1 MVRYSLSSACD
12 LSSFNGN
19 SNLINT
25 ENNSNFNSPVEP
37 MPTDPPV
44 PSNNVHKWK
53 SNGEITR
60 SFESNPD
67 MNYKTLEKVEDNEYS
82 NDTSQVFYDSRKKDD
97 EPPFQNMNR
106 DTQII
111 DKLPKTMRGLADNE
125 MIRSRKKESFNEKK
139 TDSNIDESPN
149 EDQTQIVTTVDIEN
163 RSIYIAF
170 LSISI
175 IFGCV
180 YFIRKA
186 FN

>member
-25 ENNSNFNSPVEP
+25 ENNSHFNSPVEP
-37 MPTDPPV
+37 MPTEPPI
-44 PSNNVHKWK
+44 P

-60 SFESNPD
+60 PLNESNPN
-67 MNYKTLEKVEDNEYS
+67 MNYKALEKVEDNEYS
-82 NDTSQVFYDSRKKDD
+82 NDTSQVFYDSRKKDH

-106 DTQII
+106 DTQIL

-125 MIRSRKKESFNEKK
+125 MIRSRRKESFVKDQKK
-139 TDSNIDESPN
+139 DSNSDEATHEEP
-149 EDQTQIVTTVDIEN
+149 TPVVATLDIEN
-163 RSIYIAF
+163 RSIYVTF
-170 LSISI
+170 LSIAI
-175 IFGCV
+175 IFVCV
-180 YFIRKA
+180 YFIKKA